1 MSQQFTV
8 LDTPIGE
15 NLLPLTAL
23 LRARGLPHQ
32 IFEENGRQV
41 LVVFAAEH
49 VAPVRELYRAWSD
62 GEVRIETGGP
72 AVTPVVRRT
81 PSQWRTAPV
90 TVSFAAVSIAL
101 FLLLNFTDAV
111 DLLHYLSFLPFDI
124 VDQQLRFGDM
134 GDQYWRL
141 ITPVFLHFG
150 WLHIT
155 FNCLWLWELGRR
167 CEAVLGSANTLGLI
181 LVIAVASNCSQH
193 LYGGPGLFGGLSGVV
208 YGLLG
213 FAWVAP
219 LLQPAWRIQPAPV
232 IMLFMVGWLVLG
244 LLGVIQAVGLGAI
257 ANAAHI
263 GGLASGALL
272 GAVFGIRSRVH
283 SRRH

>member
-1 MSQQFTV
+1 MPSRFTV
-8 LDTPIGE
+8 FDAPIGE
-15 NLLPLTAL
+15 DLLPLTGL
-23 LRARGLPHQ
+23 LRTRGLPHQ

-41 LVVFAAEH
+41 LVVFSADH
-49 VAPVRELYRAWSD
+49 VGPVRELYRAWRA
-62 GEVRIETGGP
+62 GEVRIEVSSGTP
-72 AVTPVVRRT
+72 AVRRSPV
-81 PSQWRTAPV
+81 QWREAPV
-90 TVSFAAVSIAL
+90 TLAVAGISIAL
-101 FLLLNFTDAV
+101 FLLFNFTGLA
-111 DLLHYLSFLPFDI
+111 LLLRYLTFLPFDI
-124 VDQQLRFGDM
+124 VDGQLVFGDM
-134 GDQYWRL
+134 GAQYWRL
-141 ITPVFLHFG
+141 VTPAFLHFG

-167 CEAVLGSANTLGLI
+167 CEQVLGSGNTLGLI
-181 LVIAVASNCSQH
+181 LVIAVVSNSCQH

-244 LLGVIQAVGLGAI
+244 VLGIIEAVGLGAI

-263 GGLASGALL
+263 GGLLSGAIL
-272 GAVFGIRSRVH
+272 GGVFGALSRSQSAPH
-283 SRRH
+283 